1 MNKIKGNI
9 LLLIRPQTVIGL
21 LISIVGIYWAFHDF
35 AFDQFIQTIKSIK
48 YKYVLFAC
56 ILITSSVWLRAIR
69 WKYLF
74 KSEDGVETYSLFR
87 YELIGYFGNNVL
99 PLRLGELLRAYI
111 LGKRYSLSK
120 SYVFGTIV
128 LERILD
134 TLALILLSIILLFI
148 YPLTSLIK
156 SYIYTGIILSAI
168 LVLLLIILKRMNFI
182 NSERG
187 FLFTISNFFQGFKN
201 LEYNKIP
208 ILFILSIF
216 TWSVYWLDVHLIQYA
231 FGFGMTPADSLL
243 LLVVSTLFMSIP
255 SAPGM
260 IGTFHFGVKYVMVD
274 LFSTSYAYTVSEA
287 TSFAI
292 VLHAYG
298 YISYTLLG
306 AIYFARSQFHK
317 NAISEVLKK

>member
-1 MNKIKGNI
+1 MSKIKENI
-9 LLLIRPQTVIGL
+9 LLLLKPQAIIGL

-35 AFDQFIQTIKSIK
+35 GFDAFLETIKSVK
-48 YKYVLFAC
+48 YEYVLLASV
-56 ILITSSVWLRAIR
+56 LIISSVWLRAIR

-74 KSEDGVETYSLFR
+74 KAKDGVETYSLFR

-134 TLALILLSIILLFI
+134 TLTLILLSIILLFI
-148 YPLTSLIK
+148 YPLTNLIRN
-156 SYIYTGIILSAI
+156 YIYTGMILSVI
-168 LVLLLIILKRMNFI
+168 LVILLIILKRMNLV
-182 NSERG
+182 NTERG
-187 FLFTISNFFQGFKN
+187 FLFTISKFFQSFKN

-208 ILFILSIF
+208 ILFILSIL
-216 TWSVYWLDVHLIQYA
+216 TWSIYWVDVHLIQYA
-231 FGFGMTPADSLL
+231 FGFEMTPAHSLL
-243 LLVVSTLFMSIP
+243 LLVVSSLFMAIP

-260 IGTFHFGVKYVMVD
+260 IGTFHAGVKYVMVD
-274 LFSTSYAYTVSEA
+274 LLATSYTYTVSEA
-287 TSFAI
+287 VSFAI

-298 YISYTLLG
+298 YISYTLIG

-317 NAISEVLKK
+317 NAISQALKK

>member
-1 MNKIKGNI
+1 MNKIKRNI

-21 LISIVGIYWAFHDF
+21 LISVVGIYWAFHDF
-35 AFDQFIQTIKSIK
+35 AFDQFIETIKSVR
-48 YKYVLFAC
+48 YEYVLFAC
-56 ILITSSVWLRAIR
+56 ILIISSVWLRAMR

-156 SYIYTGIILSAI
+156 SYIYTGMILSAI
-168 LVLLLIILKRMNFI
+168 LVVLLIILKRMNFI
-182 NSERG
+182 NSESG

-298 YISYTLLG
+298 YISYTLFG

>member
-21 LISIVGIYWAFHDF
+21 LISVVGIYWAFHDF
-35 AFDQFIQTIKSIK
+35 AFNQFVETINSVR
-48 YKYVLFAC
+48 YEYVLFAC
-56 ILITSSVWLRAIR
+56 ILIISSVWLRAIR

-156 SYIYTGIILSAI
+156 SYIYTGMILSAI
-168 LVLLLIILKRMNFI
+168 LVVLLIILKRMNFI
-182 NSERG
+182 DSESG